1 MYSNLLKRKEGGGR
15 QTDRQTG
22 RQAGRD
28 RACQR
33 ESNLPDCSEAL
44 QVVLLMKYYV
54 NDSAYSCNETHTHIY
69 ADIHIYIYIYIHT
82 LSLTHTHTHTNTH
95 THTHTQTQKGD
106 VLHPVR

>member
-33 ESNLPDCSEAL
+33 ELNLPDCSEAL

-54 NDSAYSCNETHTHIY
+54 NESAYSCNETHTHTY
-69 ADIHIYIYIYIHT
+69 AYTHIYMYIHT
-82 LSLTHTHTHTNTH
+82 LSLTHTQTH
-95 THTHTQTQKGD
+95 THTHTNTKG
-106 VLHPVR
+106 